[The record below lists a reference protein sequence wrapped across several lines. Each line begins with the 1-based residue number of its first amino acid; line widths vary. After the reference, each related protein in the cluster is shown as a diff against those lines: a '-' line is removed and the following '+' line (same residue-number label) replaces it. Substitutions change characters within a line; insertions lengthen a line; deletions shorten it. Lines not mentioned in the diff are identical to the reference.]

1 MLVAALVL
9 LAPQAHKIDDGS
21 FRDAATYSADARGLS
36 VLVLQNGK
44 VRYEEYSNGH
54 RAKLGWPLA
63 SGTKSFAGV
72 LAMAAQE
79 DGILRLDERAAGTL
93 TEWKSDPRRSQIT
106 IRQLLNLT
114 SGLDSGELGRPPTY
128 AEATKARAKATP
140 GTTFAYGPTAFQAFG
155 EILTRK
161 LSKRGET
168 VYSYLKRRVLDP
180 IGLRPLGWRGI
191 LIGSIQ
197 LPNGAVITPREWA
210 KLGQMML
217 NRGNPVLKPASVAEM
232 LKGTKQNPGYG
243 LTWWLNKP
251 GTVTPRGDMFG
262 SATQFWPEGPQDAFM
277 AAGAANQRLYVIP
290 SLNAVVVRQG
300 RQAPYSDREFLN
312 RLFRKR

>member
-9 LAPQAHKIDDGS
+9 LAPQSLKIDDES
-21 FRDAATYSADARGLS
+21 FRDAATYSANARGLS

-44 VRYEEYSNGH
+44 VRYEEYSKDR
-54 RAKLGWPLA
+54 RAIQGWPLA

-79 DGILRLDERAAGTL
+79 DGLLHLDERASATL
-93 TEWKSDPRRSQIT
+93 PEWKSDPRRSQIT
-106 IRQLLNLT
+106 IRHLLNLT

-128 AEATKARAKATP
+128 SQAIEARAKAAP
-140 GTTFAYGPTAFQAFG
+140 GTTFAYGPNAFQAFG
-155 EILTRK
+155 EILSRK

-180 IGLRPLGWRGI
+180 VGMRTLGWRGQ
-191 LIGSIQ
+191 LNGAIQ
-197 LPNGAVITPREWA
+197 LPNGAIVTPREWA

-217 NRGNPVLKPASVAEM
+217 GRGDRVLRPASVAEM
-232 LKGTKQNPGYG
+232 LKGTKPNPGYG

-251 GTVTPRGDMFG
+251 GTVPPRSDRFG
-262 SATQFWPEGPQDAFM
+262 FATQFWPGGPQDAFM

-290 SLNAVVVRQG
+290 SLDAVIVRQG

-312 RLFRKR
+312 RLFRRR